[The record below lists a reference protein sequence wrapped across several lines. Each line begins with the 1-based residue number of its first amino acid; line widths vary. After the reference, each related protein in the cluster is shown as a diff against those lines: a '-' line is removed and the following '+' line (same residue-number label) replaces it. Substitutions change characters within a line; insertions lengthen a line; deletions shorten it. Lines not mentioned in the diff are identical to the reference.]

1 MTEVYNVVLN
11 GRVIPGWDHEEV
23 RDNLAVL
30 FKITPE
36 KTEWFLSGNAITIKK
51 NIDHKKGLML
61 MRLLEEAGADC
72 KLTRQDG
79 SIPGLPV
86 ADKKDAPECSVC
98 GIVQPNH
105 ANHMTDKPYSN
116 SVARPSRP
124 SQHTYQND
132 LSQYVDKNRQR
143 YMELFARFDE
153 NEGAYVISWNW
164 PAFFLTAWWFFYRK
178 LYVWALV
185 SIGAGILV
193 SALAPILTLPFHIG
207 IGVSANFLYY
217 RHAKKKIHKL
227 RMESPTGDIGPTLS
241 EEGGVTYKVPA
252 CIALALMVLIFLAVV
267 IPKLMN
273 SGAETTLW
281 KIDTNAVLRPT
292 FHTTEGI

>member
-1 MTEVYNVVLN
+1 
-11 GRVIPGWDHEEV
+11 
-23 RDNLAVL
+23 
-30 FKITPE
+30 
-36 KTEWFLSGNAITIKK
+36 
-51 NIDHKKGLML
+51 
-61 MRLLEEAGADC
+61 
-72 KLTRQDG
+72 
-79 SIPGLPV
+79 
-86 ADKKDAPECSVC
+86 
-98 GIVQPNH
+98 
-105 ANHMTDKPYSN
+105 
-116 SVARPSRP
+116 
-124 SQHTYQND
+124 
-132 LSQYVDKNRQR
+132 
-143 YMELFARFDE
+143 MELFARFDE